1 MKTIKTGVIIPAA
14 GLGLRYLSPEKKL
27 LSFIKDEPLIL
38 YTLRNFL
45 KYKGLN
51 PIVVVVPEGEMELF
65 SKILPINYCEKD
77 LRIEEGGRTRAISVY
92 NGYKSICEEVEMV
105 LIHDGARPAISHDLI
120 QNILITTEEKG
131 CAVPVLNVFDNV
143 AVVDPEGRLSYSL
156 NREYLRLVQTPQGFK
171 KDLLKTAYQRVE
183 NWESFSD
190 EGSLVY
196 AAGYSVYLVPGDPEN
211 IKVTIKE
218 DIAFTE
224 YLLGRNKK

>member
-1 MKTIKTGVIIPAA
+1 MKTMKTGVIIPAA

-45 KYKGLN
+45 KYPGLN

-65 SKILPINYCEKD
+65 SKILPINYCEKE
-77 LRIEEGGRTRAISVY
+77 LRIKEGGRTRAISVY
-92 NGYKSICEEVEMV
+92 NGFQSICGEVEMV
-105 LIHDGARPAISHDLI
+105 LIHDGARPAVSYDLI
-120 QNILITTEEKG
+120 QSILVTTGEKG

-143 AVVDPEGRLSYSL
+143 AVVDSEGRLSYTL

-171 KDLLKTAYQRVE
+171 KDLLLSAYQRVE
-183 NWESFSD
+183 DWTGFSD

-196 AAGYSVYLVPGDPEN
+196 AAGYSVYSVPGDSEN

-224 YLLGRNKK
+224 YLLGRNKI

>member
-38 YTLRNFL
+38 YTLRNFI
-45 KYKGLN
+45 KYPGLN

-77 LRIEEGGRTRAISVY
+77 LRIKEGGRTRAISVH
-92 NGYKSICEEVEMV
+92 NGIQSICEEVEIV
-105 LIHDGARPAISHDLI
+105 LIHDGARPAVSYDLI
-120 QNILITTEEKG
+120 HNILATTEEKG
-131 CAVPVLNVFDNV
+131 CAIPVLNVFDNM
-143 AVVDPEGRLSYSL
+143 AVVDSEGRLSYTL
-156 NREYLRLVQTPQGFK
+156 NREHIRLVQTPQGFK
-171 KDLLKTAYQRVE
+171 KDLLLSSYHKVE
-183 NWESFSD
+183 NWEAFSD

-196 AAGYSVYLVPGDPEN
+196 AAGYSVYPVPGDSEN